1 MGSGVGSR
9 AGSGVRRRRLPAA
22 AAAAVLALGVAG
34 CAANP
39 QDDAVA
45 WTGRLCDATRSFLEA
60 ARTTPAATADPVAQA
75 RELRRHLDT
84 TLTALDATASGL
96 GQLGPSPVDGGDDAV
111 TGSGDRLRQYR
122 EAFRSAR
129 AAVDALGT
137 SDVDAVRDG
146 LPAALAPLDQLRL
159 PTGDDLWGTP
169 ELSAAADRAP
179 ACGRLGQDAQ
189 GEPGG

>member
-1 MGSGVGSR
+1 M
-9 AGSGVRRRRLPAA
+9 RRRLLPA

-34 CAANP
+34 CTANP
-39 QDDAVA
+39 QDDTVV
-45 WTGRLCDATRSFLEA
+45 WTGRLCDTTRPFLEA
-60 ARTTPAATADPVAQA
+60 ARTTPAAKAEPVAQA

-96 GQLGPSPVDGGDDAV
+96 GRLGPSPVDGGDDAV
-111 TGSGDRLRQYR
+111 IGLGDRLRQYR

-137 SDVDAVRDG
+137 TSADAVRDG
-146 LPAALAPLDQLRL
+146 LPAALAPLDQLRI
-159 PTGDDLWGTP
+159 PTGDDLRRTP

-179 ACGRLGQDAQ
+179 ACERLRQAA
-189 GEPGG
+189 PGGSGG